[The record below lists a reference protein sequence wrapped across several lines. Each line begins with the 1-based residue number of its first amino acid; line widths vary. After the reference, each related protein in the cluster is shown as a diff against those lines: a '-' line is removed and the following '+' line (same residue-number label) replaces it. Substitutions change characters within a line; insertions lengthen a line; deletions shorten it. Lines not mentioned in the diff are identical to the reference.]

1 LTDKPNPGLPG
12 AGIPESRLRGA
23 RLLAILKILGLFTAL
38 YIFILSITLLG
49 ASFKL
54 FGKEFAETLLATT
67 SNPLVGLFIGILA
80 TSIIQSSSTTTSIVV
95 GMVAGGLVS
104 IEGAIPIVMGANIG
118 TTITNTLVS
127 LGHITRSR
135 EFIRAFSGAIVHDVF
150 NLLTVAFLFPLQ
162 YFTNFLGH
170 FALKMEIIFENA
182 GGLKFIS
189 PVKAITKPVSSAIID
204 LLGQIPWLSVL
215 AAIILL
221 FVALK
226 LMVDI
231 MKSLVISRVEGFFS
245 RYIFKTTFRAL
256 LLGIIFTSIVQSS
269 SITTSIVVPLVG
281 AGVLSLKR
289 VYPYTLGANIGTTVT
304 AIMASLVTQ
313 NMAAVAVAFSHLM
326 FNICGIA
333 IFLPLAKIPITIAKR
348 VALLTI
354 RSRLI
359 PIGIIILC
367 FFVIPLGMIYIFR

>member
-189 PVKAITKPVSSAIID
+189 PVKAITKPVSSAIIR
-204 LLGQIPWLSVL
+204 P
-215 AAIILL
+215 
-221 FVALK
+221 F
-226 LMVDI
+226 
-231 MKSLVISRVEGFFS
+231 
-245 RYIFKTTFRAL
+245 
-256 LLGIIFTSIVQSS
+256 
-269 SITTSIVVPLVG
+269 
-281 AGVLSLKR
+281 
-289 VYPYTLGANIGTTVT
+289 GANT
-304 AIMASLVTQ
+304 
-313 NMAAVAVAFSHLM
+313 VAVCSGRYHFAF
-326 FNICGIA
+326 CGSE
-333 IFLPLAKIPITIAKR
+333 TY
-348 VALLTI
+348 
-354 RSRLI
+354 
-359 PIGIIILC
+359 G
-367 FFVIPLGMIYIFR
+367 